1 MIPMLLAILKMPGSY
16 TVRERIARDLDA
28 TIRPR
33 LGSARTEVGRT
44 GEDLQGPLLA
54 VRLIWTLTKFNSEF
68 LCQP

>member
-16 TVRERIARDLDA
+16 TVRERIARDLDS

-33 LGSARTEVGRT
+33 LGAARTEVGRAP
-44 GEDLQGPLLA
+44 EELSGPLLA

-68 LCQP
+68 LC